1 MITKDDLQCKCG
13 CGLNIAKEELIDL
26 LNEATEI
33 EPEEIN
39 SGCRCPAHNAEVG
52 GAKKSAHLTG
62 EAADIKAE
70 DIFTRFRLVDGLLTA
85 NALRLEIKPTW
96 VHVDIA
102 ADKDHPQMV
111 IIL

>member
-1 MITKDDLQCKCG
+1 MIIKDDLQCKCG

-26 LNEATEI
+26 LNEAEI

-39 SGCRCPAHNAEVG
+39 SGCRCPKHNAEVS

-62 EAADIKAE
+62 EAADTKAE
-70 DIFTRFRLVDGLLTA
+70 DIFTRFRLVYGLLMGG
-85 NALRLEIKPTW
+85 ALRLEIKPTW

-111 IIL
+111 ILL